1 MLFEAMY
8 CLRRPEQ
15 AGWLIRQSLVATI
28 CGYGS
33 LWVKRVESNLKG
45 FCYILARPNV
55 LYIKGMK
62 SSTIA
67 IGATKTKKTKNYVPN
82 RKIYLNYVSN

>member
-1 MLFEAMY
+1 MLFVAMY

-15 AGWLIRQSLVATI
+15 ARWLIRQSLVAAI

-33 LWVKRVESNLKG
+33 SWVKRLEGNLKG

-67 IGATKTKKTKNYVPN
+67 IGATKTKK
-82 RKIYLNYVSN
+82 RKTMYQTEKFI